1 VLSVPAPVRDTL
13 NGVCPVYRLTSN
25 LCKALRLSLQLS
37 KPSMTFSGLQGVQ
50 SSVNQGLKL
59 VLALCLP
66 LCLVCS
72 ACYTPAASGAA
83 AAVINHHYHC
93 CRRSSRPSASHSLQ
107 QKKANSLWHWH
118 PFQCTSQVSTT
129 SSAHCLLLFS
139 TKEVQTSSG
148 VQKPHTC
155 TKHKAHKQVQNVYL
169 EVSGQ
174 TAQRRH
180 ADSS

>member
-1 VLSVPAPVRDTL
+1 MELST
-13 NGVCPVYRLTSN
+13 
-25 LCKALRLSLQLS
+25 
-37 KPSMTFSGLQGVQ
+37 PSMSFSGLQGVQ
-50 SSVNQGLKL
+50 SSVNQGVKL

-72 ACYTPAASGAA
+72 SCCTPAASGAA
-83 AAVINHHYHC
+83 AAAINHLYHC

-107 QKKANSLWHWH
+107 QEKANPQWHWH
-118 PFQCTSQVSTT
+118 PFQCRFHISTT
-129 SSAHCLLLFS
+129 SSALCLLLLA
-139 TKEVQTSSG
+139 TKEVQTSSRF
-148 VQKPHTC
+148 QKPHTC